1 MIRFEGITKKYDG
14 PPVVSDITF
23 EVTKGNLV
31 VLIGPSGCGK
41 TTLLKIINRL
51 VKPSAGLVF
60 INGENIFDKDVI
72 ELRRNIGYVIQQTGL
87 FPHMTVRQN
96 IELVP
101 RLQKRNKAAVAEK
114 SIALMQ
120 MVGLDPDKYLDRYPS
135 QLSGGQQQR
144 IGVARAFAC
153 DPEIILMDEPFS
165 ALDPITRNQL
175 QDELADLQ
183 ARVRKTIVFVTHDMD
198 EAVKIADKICIIYKG
213 RIVQYDKVEEIMKNP
228 ANTFVAEFIGRNR
241 IWSSP
246 EFIRAKDIMIADPV
260 CANGDTSVL
269 RCIEKMRVQQ
279 VDSLLIT
286 DKRGRLLGMISAKMA
301 QAQADKGAPVST
313 IMHTDFKTVS
323 PDHNIV
329 EIVQLINSNTLSS
342 PSVSAIPVIVEDHE
356 EKLLQGLIT
365 KSSLLTT
372 LSQQYLDTKNVV

>member
-14 PPVVSDITF
+14 KAVVSDITF

-51 VKPSAGLVF
+51 IKPSSGLVF
-60 INGENIFDKDVI
+60 INGEDIFEKDVI

-87 FPHMTVRQN
+87 FPHMTVREN
-96 IELVP
+96 IEIVP
-101 RLQKRNKAAVAEK
+101 RLQRKNKALIAEK

-120 MVGLDPDKYLDRYPS
+120 MIGLDPNQYLNRYPS

-153 DPEIILMDEPFS
+153 DPDIILMDEPFS
-165 ALDPITRNQL
+165 ALDPISRNQL

-198 EAVKIADKICIIYKG
+198 EAVKIADKICIIHRG
-213 RIVQYDKVEEIMKNP
+213 RIAQYDKVEEIMKNP
-228 ANTFVAEFIGRNR
+228 ADEFVAKFIGRNR

-260 CANGDTSVL
+260 CTQADMPIL
-269 RCIEKMRVQQ
+269 RCIEKMRTQQ
-279 VDSLLIT
+279 VDSLLVT
-286 DKRGRLLGMISAKMA
+286 DKHGSLIGIISAKMA
-301 QAQADKGAPVST
+301 QAQTDKGVPVSHV
-313 IMHTDFKTVS
+313 MHTTFETVS

-329 EIVQLINSNTLSS
+329 EIVQLINHNSSAS
-342 PSVSAIPVIVEDHE
+342 PSLTAIPVITDNNQ
-356 EKLLQGLIT
+356 LQGLIT

>member
-14 PPVVSDITF
+14 KPVVSDITL
-23 EVTKGNLV
+23 EITKGDLV

-51 VKPSAGLVF
+51 IKPSGGLVF

-87 FPHMTVRQN
+87 FPHMTVREN
-96 IELVP
+96 IEIVP
-101 RLQKRNKAAVAEK
+101 RLQKKNKAAIAEK

-120 MVGLDPDKYLDRYPS
+120 MVGLDPNQYLDRYPS

-153 DPEIILMDEPFS
+153 DPDIILMDEPFS
-165 ALDPITRNQL
+165 ALDPISRNQL

-198 EAVKIADKICIIYKG
+198 EAVKIADKICIIHKG
-213 RIVQYDKVEEIMKNP
+213 RIAQYDKVEEIMKNP
-228 ANTFVAEFIGRNR
+228 ADAFVAEFIGRNR

-246 EFIRAKDIMIADPV
+246 EFIRAKDIMIPDPACTQAD
-260 CANGDTSVL
+260 TTIL
-269 RCIEKMRVQQ
+269 RCIEKMRTQK
-279 VDSLLIT
+279 VDSLLVT
-286 DKRGRLLGMISAKMA
+286 DKQGSLLGIISAKMA
-301 QAQADKGAPVST
+301 QAQPDKGVPVSR
-313 IMHTDFKTVS
+313 IMHTGFETVS

-329 EIVQLINSNTLSS
+329 EIVQLINHHASQALT
-342 PSVSAIPVIVEDHE
+342 AIPVITENNR
-356 EKLLQGLIT
+356 LQGLIT

-372 LSQQYLDTKNVV
+372 LSQQYLDTKNLV

>member
-14 PPVVSDITF
+14 KPVVSDITF
-23 EVTKGNLV
+23 EITKGDLV

-51 VKPSAGLVF
+51 IKPSCGVVF

-87 FPHMTVRQN
+87 FPHMTVREN
-96 IELVP
+96 IEIVP
-101 RLQKRNKAAVAEK
+101 HLQKKNKAVIAEK

-120 MVGLDPDKYLDRYPS
+120 MIGLDPNQYLDRYPS

-153 DPEIILMDEPFS
+153 DPDIILMDEPFS
-165 ALDPITRNQL
+165 ALDPISRNQL

-213 RIVQYDKVEEIMKNP
+213 RIAQYDKVEEIMKNP
-228 ANTFVAEFIGRNR
+228 ANEFVAEFIGRNR

-246 EFIRAKDIMIADPV
+246 EFIRAKDIMIADPA
-260 CANGDTSVL
+260 CTQADTSIL
-269 RCIEKMRVQQ
+269 RCIEKMRTQK
-279 VDSLLIT
+279 VDSLLVT
-286 DKRGRLLGMISAKMA
+286 DKQGSLVGIISAKMA
-301 QAQADKGAPVST
+301 QAQQDKGLPVSR
-313 IMHTDFKTVS
+313 IMHTEFDTVS

-329 EIVQLINSNTLSS
+329 EIVQLINHHTSASRPQT
-342 PSVSAIPVIVEDHE
+342 AIPVIIENNR
-356 EKLLQGLIT
+356 LQGLIT

-372 LSQQYLDTKNVV
+372 LSQQYLDTKNLV